1 MAKGL
6 LERLQK
12 DEAEWRKVS
21 PEWDR
26 KYKGWQAWEAGAK
39 ERERAAQRAAAKTA
53 KAEGDK
59 MDRLQ
64 AKAAVNSGPYAIYA
78 SFDPDAPSEE
88 FCFTSW
94 STRYSPSELE
104 DDIKEIEKWT
114 TTPKFLLECLKRGIA
129 IHHSGLNKRYRAL
142 VESLFRIGFCKVVI
156 STGA

>member
-6 LERLQK
+6 LERVQK

-64 AKAAVNSGPYAIYA
+64 AKATVDSSPYAIYA
-78 SFDPDAPSEE
+78 SFDPNAPSEE
-88 FCFTSW
+88 FSFISW
-94 STRYSPSELE
+94 SSRYSPGELE
-104 DDIKEIEKWT
+104 DDIKMLDRST

-129 IHHSGLNKRYRAL
+129 VHHPGLNRPYRAL